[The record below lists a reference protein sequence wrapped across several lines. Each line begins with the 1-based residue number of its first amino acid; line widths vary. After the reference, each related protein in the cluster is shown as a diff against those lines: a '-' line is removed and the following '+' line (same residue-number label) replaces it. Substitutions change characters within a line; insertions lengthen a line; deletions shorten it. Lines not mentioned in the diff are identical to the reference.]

1 MMCVIQQQQQQ
12 QPQQPQQHQITPQS
26 PPAQPQLPIHSGV
39 PQQPGSSNVGDPNLI
54 RNQSCDLSMVKVENS
69 YPIHPNDISVMGSYG
84 KALPPFPV
92 TYRLS
97 QELNSAM
104 LQSMPKGVAPPDD
117 DDDDD
122 CDDDDD
128 DDDDD
133 QNSILGDGVNVGSV
147 DFNKASLLKKRKKQ
161 MVSEE
166 KKDDKYWERRR
177 KNNLAAKRS
186 RDARRAKENQVAIR
200 ATFLERE
207 NKILAQELRKARAEN
222 HLLKERLCKYEL
234 IQ

>member
-1 MMCVIQQQQQQ
+1 
-12 QPQQPQQHQITPQS
+12 
-26 PPAQPQLPIHSGV
+26 
-39 PQQPGSSNVGDPNLI
+39 
-54 RNQSCDLSMVKVENS
+54 MVKVENNYS
-69 YPIHPNDISVMGSYG
+69 MHTSDVAAGLPPYG
-84 KALPPFPV
+84 KGLPPFPV
-92 TYRLS
+92 TYRLG

-104 LQSMPKGVAPPDD
+104 LQSMQKNAVSVGH
-117 DDDDD
+117 DDDD

-128 DDDDD
+128 DDDDCD
-133 QNSILGDGVNVGSV
+133 GQKSMLGDEGPLSVGDYS
-147 DFNKASLLKKRKKQ
+147 KSSLLKKRKKQ

-166 KKDDKYWERRR
+166 SKDDKYWERRR